1 MNYLSEEDILNYLM
15 TSDFNEGLTPDE
27 LIFLLCKFR
36 NFYRVAYGKNEY
48 FKSEIEGKKRELED
62 FRTIKNKEVER
73 YLFEKI
79 EAERKLDKLEKVLKR
94 KLSLK
99 ERFLGKIILKENEIE

>member
-15 TSDFNEGLTPDE
+15 TSDFNEGLSPDE
-27 LIFLLCKFR
+27 FIFLLCKFR
-36 NFYRVAYGKNEY
+36 NFYRVSYGKNENM
-48 FKSEIEGKKRELED
+48 KIELEGKKRELED
-62 FRTIKNKEVER
+62 FRKVKNKEVEK

-79 EAERKLDKLEKVLKR
+79 EAERKFERLEKVLKR

>member
-1 MNYLSEEDILNYLM
+1 MNYLSEEEILNYLM

-36 NFYRVAYGKNEY
+36 NFYRISYGKNENM
-48 FKSEIEGKKRELED
+48 KVELEGKKREVEE
-62 FRTIKNKEVER
+62 FRTVKNKEVEK

-79 EAERKLDKLEKVLKR
+79 EAERKLERLEKVLKR
-94 KLSLK
+94 KLTLN
-99 ERFLGKIILKENEIE
+99 ERFFGKIILQENEIK